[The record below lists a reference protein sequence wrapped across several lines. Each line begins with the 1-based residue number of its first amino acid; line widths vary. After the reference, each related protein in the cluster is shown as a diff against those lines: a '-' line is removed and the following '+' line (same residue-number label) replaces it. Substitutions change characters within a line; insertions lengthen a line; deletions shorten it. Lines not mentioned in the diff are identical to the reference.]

1 MTRNEFLDR
10 LREALGNDLAAPAVQ
25 ENVDYYNQYILDEV
39 KGGKSEEDVIDG
51 LGDPWV
57 IARTVIDAAEGRQ
70 GVGAGSGYA
79 YESDAQYGYER
90 QDGYVKRIETSG
102 RGWWKL
108 IVILLGIIGVLI
120 AVVAVVGGI
129 ISLIAPILIPVLI
142 LMIIIRSIGRRG
154 R

>member
-25 ENVDYYNQYILDEV
+25 ENVDYYNQYILDEA
-39 KGGKSEEDVIDG
+39 KGGRSEEDVIDE

-57 IARTVIDAAEGRQ
+57 IARTVIDASEGIQ
-70 GVGAGSGYA
+70 GTDADSGYA
-79 YESDAQYGYER
+79 YESNGQNYDYNR
-90 QDGYVKRIETSG
+90 QGGYVKRAGTYG
-102 RGWWKL
+102 GGWWRL
-108 IVILLGIIGVLI
+108 IVMLLGIIGILI

-129 ISLIAPILIPVLI
+129 ISLAAPILIPVLI
-142 LMIIIRSIGRRG
+142 IMIIVRSLGRR

>member
-1 MTRNEFLDR
+1 MTKNEFLDR
-10 LREALGNDLAAPAVQ
+10 LKEALGNDLAAPKVQ

-39 KGGKSEEDVIDG
+39 KGGRNERDVIDE

-57 IARTVIDAAEGRQ
+57 IARTIIDASEGMQ
-70 GVGAGSGYA
+70 GMGTDSSYA
-79 YESDAQYGYER
+79 YESNGQGGSYER
-90 QDGYVKRIETSG
+90 QGGYVKRAGTSS

-108 IVILLGIIGVLI
+108 IVLLLGIIGVLI

-129 ISLIAPILIPVLI
+129 LSLVAPILIPVLVV
-142 LMIIIRSIGRRG
+142 MVIIRSFSRR